1 MTIVKDSDLKKR
13 LAPWQEEIRE
23 RVEQLEHRAAD
34 THTNSDEV
42 LRLLQQAWT
51 AGTKRSSPSGW
62 WRGSEVELAWSNLH
76 EAEAQITEH
85 TTEPTALQAEA
96 RASLVQA
103 RHFVPHDDQNATKL
117 KELVMAGSTGDD
129 VRATASAVLR
139 AANVESDQQHKEAR
153 ALRNRILRVTLML
166 VALAGVLVVLQW
178 RLPSASMI
186 SAPKGVKN
194 VPAWALLLMVMALGC
209 LGGFLTAIPAVTR
222 TPRTRSPFNVSLQQT
237 LLKLVLG
244 ALTAVVGVMI
254 VGSVMVS
261 NGLQSVASMLV
272 LAVAFGSGQQAVT
285 GFVDQYAKKILTT
298 NATAARQNP

>member
-1 MTIVKDSDLKKR
+1 MTIVKDSDLKKH

-34 THTNSDEV
+34 TDTKSDGV
-42 LRLLQQAWT
+42 IRLLQQAWT
-51 AGTKRSSPSGW
+51 AGKKRSSPSGW

-85 TTEPTALQAEA
+85 TTEPSALQAEA
-96 RASLVQA
+96 RASLAQA
-103 RHFVPHDDQNATKL
+103 RHFVPHDDKNATKL
-117 KELVMAGSTGDD
+117 DELVNAGSAGDD
-129 VRATASAVLR
+129 VRATAGAVLR

-153 ALRNRILRVTLML
+153 ALRNRILRITLML

-178 RLPSASMI
+178 RLPSATMI
-186 SAPKGVKN
+186 AAPKGVEN

-222 TPRTRSPFNVSLQQT
+222 TPRTRSPFNVPLQQT

-254 VGSVMVS
+254 VGSGMVS
-261 NGLQSVASMLV
+261 TGLQSVASMLV
-272 LAVAFGSGQQAVT
+272 LAVVFGSGQQAVT

-298 NATAARQNP
+298 NATAARQSP